1 MLKISEAMVINPI
14 TVMPNVLVY
23 EVAKLMR
30 DKEIGSVI
38 VVDKGKVLGIAT
50 ERDLVRRVLTGD
62 RDLKTVRISEV
73 MTSPVI
79 SISQNEDIVDAAQ
92 LMKLRRIRRLIVIEE
107 EKLVGIITSDD
118 ITRNMKRAVE
128 EFASMLILSHHI

>member
-1 MLKISEAMVINPI
+1 MVINPI